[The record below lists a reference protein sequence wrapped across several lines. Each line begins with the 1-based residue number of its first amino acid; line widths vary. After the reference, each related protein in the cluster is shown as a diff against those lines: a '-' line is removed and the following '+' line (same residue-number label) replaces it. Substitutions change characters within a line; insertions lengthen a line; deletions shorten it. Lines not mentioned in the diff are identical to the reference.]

1 MHTSRALVF
10 CPRPAKTHPPGN
22 LALLLQVGTIAG
34 LSILDLILLV
44 AIHRLFAKGVEDL
57 NFEIVSCCCCLLL
70 LVGGMSV
77 QCTSQKGG
85 AFAPRAHSAV
95 LCSLAAVSRPTVFE
109 PSSSLHQT
117 LIEITV
123 VALTAACTA
132 ACTAGVPRV
141 PAVRLLRQPRGHVRQ
156 GGGRQGLRPPAVC
169 GADHVCGPPVGVGV
183 VGTDGVLLLG
193 GLGHAG
199 RGREPRSRRQPRAAA
214 VCPRMHAGRSWRVA
228 ANMGATL
235 TEHLDWLVC

>member
-141 PAVRLLRQPRGHVRQ
+141 PAVRLLRQPRGHVCE
-156 GGGRQGLRPPAVC
+156 GGGSQGLRPPAVC
-169 GADHVCGPPVGVGV
+169 GAHHVCGPPVCVGRV
-183 VGTDGVLLLG
+183 VGG
-193 GLGHAG
+193 GCYAAWVVRRRAGRRREAG
-199 RGREPRSRRQPRAAA
+199 RGRGS
-214 VCPRMHAGRSWRVA
+214 CPPAQLRFASARMQADAG
-228 ANMGATL
+228 G
-235 TEHLDWLVC
+235 WL